1 MLKAFFVLCYYTK
14 ASGSKVR
21 QMLKICEKKTN
32 FGTRKQ
38 KRSNSKSTFH
48 VGYQNYSLI
57 VPTPLVGEGTIYSN
71 GFFFLFSEFW
81 PIDIFVVEKCEWYH

>member
-1 MLKAFFVLCYYTK
+1 MNEIEIR
-14 ASGSKVR
+14 ASYALQKMD
-21 QMLKICEKKTN
+21 QN
-32 FGTRKQ
+32 FR
-38 KRSNSKSTFH
+38 
-48 VGYQNYSLI
+48 VI